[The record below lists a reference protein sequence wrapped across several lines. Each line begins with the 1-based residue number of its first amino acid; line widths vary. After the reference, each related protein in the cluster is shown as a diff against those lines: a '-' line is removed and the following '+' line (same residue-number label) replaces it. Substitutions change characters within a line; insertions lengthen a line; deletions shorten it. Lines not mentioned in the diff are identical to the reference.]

1 MQAMTGTPLQVIT
14 APQVLLD
21 DVLVRDG
28 WVAISGGRIEAV
40 GTGIPPHP
48 PTWPLP
54 DGVLAPGLI
63 DAQCNG
69 AFGVHL
75 AAADDQPWDL
85 VLRSLPATGV
95 TAVVPTFITA
105 PLHQLRDALRAAAPR
120 IREARREPAP
130 GRARPL
136 GIHVEG
142 PFLSARRRGAH
153 DASLL
158 CDPDPDRLQ
167 VLLDAGEGTLLYLT
181 LAPERPGASAAIQH
195 LVTAGVRV
203 AVGHSDASEEQV
215 RTAADAGASLVTHL
229 YNAQRPFGHRDPG
242 VVGAAL
248 TDDRLT
254 SGLIAD
260 LRHVAPTGIV
270 LAFRAAPRRIMLVT
284 DAIAALGMPPGTY
297 DLGGHPT
304 TVREGEPPLR
314 DDGTIAGSALRLDTA
329 IGNVVRCGIDPVD
342 ALLAA
347 TRIPADALGRT
358 DLGRLEP
365 GSSADLV
372 WLGTDWQT
380 RRTWIGGQPT
390 PTLSPHEVGPHA
402 VGPHGGG
409 SDTTES
415 P

>member
-1 MQAMTGTPLQVIT
+1 MQVIT

-21 DVLVRDG
+21 DTLVSDG
-28 WVAISGGRIEAV
+28 WVAISGARVEAV
-40 GTGIPPHP
+40 GTGSPPRP
-48 PTWPLP
+48 ARWPLP
-54 DGVLAPGLI
+54 DGVLAPGLV

-69 AFGVHL
+69 AFGVDL
-75 AAADDQPWDL
+75 VAADEEAWDL

-105 PLHQLRDALRAAAPR
+105 PLPRLRDALRVAAPR
-120 IREARREPAP
+120 IHEARRDGAP

-142 PFLSARRRGAH
+142 PFLNEHRRGAH

-158 CDPDPDRLQ
+158 RDPDPASLE
-167 VLLDAGEGTLLYLT
+167 VLLDAGAGAMLYLT
-181 LAPERPGASAAIQH
+181 LAPERDGALAAVEQ
-195 LVTAGVRV
+195 LVAAGVRV
-203 AVGHSDASEEQV
+203 AIGHSEASEEQV
-215 RTAADAGASLVTHL
+215 RAAADAGASLVTHL
-229 YNAQRPFGHRDPG
+229 YNAQRPFHHREPG

-260 LRHVAPTGIV
+260 LHHVAPSGIV

-297 DLGGHPT
+297 DLGGQPT
-304 TVREGEPPLR
+304 TVRDGEPPLR
-314 DDGTIAGSALRLDTA
+314 ADGTIAGSGLRLDTA
-329 IGNVVRCGIDPVD
+329 IANVVRCGIDPVD

-347 TRIPADALGRT
+347 TRVPADALGRH

-365 GSSADLV
+365 GTSADLV
-372 WLGTDWQT
+372 WLGPDWHA
-380 RRTWIGGQPT
+380 RRTWIAGRPT
-390 PTLSPHEVGPHA
+390 PASGPRTRRPNA
-402 VGPHGGG
+402 AEQ
-409 SDTTES
+409 T
-415 P
+415 

>member
-1 MQAMTGTPLQVIT
+1 MTGPPLQVIT
-14 APQVLLD
+14 APQVLLGN
-21 DVLVRDG
+21 VLVRDG
-28 WVAISGGRIEAV
+28 WVAIRGDRIEAV
-40 GTGIPPHP
+40 GTGIPPYP

-69 AFGVHL
+69 AFGVDF
-75 AAADDQPWDL
+75 AAADDESWDL
-85 VLRSLPATGV
+85 VLRSLPVTGV
-95 TAVVPTFITA
+95 TAVVPTLISA
-105 PLHQLRDALRAAAPR
+105 PLPQLRDALRAAAPR
-120 IREARREPAP
+120 IREARRAPGP

-142 PFLSARRRGAH
+142 PFLSERRRGAH
-153 DASLL
+153 DARLL

-167 VLLDAGEGTLLYLT
+167 ILLDAGGDALLYLT
-181 LAPERPGASAAIQH
+181 LAPERHGAFAAIEH
-195 LVTAGVRV
+195 LVVAGVRV
-203 AVGHSDASEEQV
+203 AVGHSDASDEQV

-229 YNAQRPFGHRDPG
+229 YNAQRPFSHRDPG

-260 LRHVAPTGIV
+260 LHHVAPTAIV
-270 LAFRAAPRRIMLVT
+270 LAFRTAWRRIMLVT

-297 DLGGHPT
+297 DLGGQPT
-304 TVREGEPPLR
+304 TVRDGEPPLR
-314 DDGTIAGSALRLDTA
+314 ADGTIAGSALRLDTA
-329 IGNVVRCGIDPVD
+329 IGNVVRCGIDPAD

-372 WLGTDWQT
+372 WLGADWQT
-380 RRTWIGGQPT
+380 RWTWIGGQPT
-390 PTLSPHEVGPHA
+390 PTLGPHELGPHEVGPN
-402 VGPHGGG
+402 GDG
-409 SDTTES
+409 SDSMEA

>member
-1 MQAMTGTPLQVIT
+1 LQVIT

-21 DVLVRDG
+21 DVLVADG
-28 WVAISGGRIEAV
+28 WVAISGDRIEAV
-40 GTGIPPHP
+40 GTGTPPQP
-48 PTWPLP
+48 PMWPLP

-69 AFGVHL
+69 AFGVDL
-75 AAADDQPWDL
+75 AAADDEAWDL

-95 TAVVPTFITA
+95 TAVVPTFISA
-105 PLHQLRDALRAAAPR
+105 PLHQLRDALRMAAPR
-120 IREARREPAP
+120 IRAARRVPAP

-142 PFLSARRRGAH
+142 PFLNERRRGAH

-158 CDPDPDRLQ
+158 CDPDPDRVQ
-167 VLLDAGEGTLLYLT
+167 ILLEAGGDAMLYVT
-181 LAPERPGASAAIQH
+181 LAPERDGSLAAIEH
-195 LVTAGVRV
+195 LVGAGVRV
-203 AVGHSDASEEQV
+203 AVGHSDASDERV
-215 RTAADAGASLVTHL
+215 RMAADAGASLVTHL
-229 YNAQRPFGHRDPG
+229 YNAQRPFSHRNPG

-260 LRHVAPTGIV
+260 LHHVAPTALV

-284 DAIAALGMPPGTY
+284 DATAALGMPPGTY
-297 DLGGHPT
+297 DLGGQPT
-304 TVREGEPPLR
+304 TVRDGEPPLR
-314 DDGTIAGSALRLDTA
+314 ADGTLSGSALRLDTA
-329 IGNVVRCGIDPVD
+329 IGNAVRCGIDPTD

-347 TRIPADALGRT
+347 TRIPADALGRD

-365 GSSADLV
+365 GSTADLV
-372 WLGTDWQT
+372 WLGTDWQH

-390 PTLSPHEVGPHA
+390 PAPRPQGD
-402 VGPHGGG
+402 G
-409 SDTTES
+409 SDRTES